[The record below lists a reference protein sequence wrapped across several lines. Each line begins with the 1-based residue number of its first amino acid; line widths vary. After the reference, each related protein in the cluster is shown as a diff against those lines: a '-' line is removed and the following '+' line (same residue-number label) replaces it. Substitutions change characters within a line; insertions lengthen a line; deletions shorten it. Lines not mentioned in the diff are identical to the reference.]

1 MYSAYYTRNNP
12 GLWVLLT
19 DESEE
24 SIGVINNMI
33 LHAIEVNFN
42 GSRVYNKCYIHVLGY
57 NGSVK
62 LIRSGHLEDF
72 ESHPLRVIE
81 QEKSICDGCG
91 GVLTV
96 KCKIPVWA
104 EPYNIRLNSCLLDAI
119 DGARH
124 FINETLEFNR
134 DVPAPIVF
142 NISKEC
148 SVDSKLT
155 HAINKLKEIKV
166 HDGSLLFVNGG
177 VVESEESIFKEDGE
191 LCELTSKVPKSANF
205 LYRSMIYMSHWYD
218 RNDVEFNLS
227 LINCS
232 THLSFNMMHLS
243 ELMSLFMHNGHDS
256 LTSSVDLYA
265 KCQEYIDNLD
275 DKL

>member
-24 SIGVINNMI
+24 SIRVINNMI
-33 LHAIEVNFN
+33 LHAIEVNLN

-72 ESHPLRVIE
+72 ESHPLRVVE
-81 QEKSICDGCG
+81 QEKSICDGSG

-96 KCKIPVWA
+96 KCKIPIWA

-119 DGARH
+119 EGARH

-134 DVPAPIVF
+134 NIPAPVVF
-142 NISKEC
+142 NISKEF
-148 SVDSKLT
+148 SADSKLT
-155 HAINKLKEIKV
+155 RAINQLKEIKIY
-166 HDGSLLFVNGG
+166 DGSLLFVNGG
-177 VVESEESIFKEDGE
+177 YHRSFFVLQGIYQS
-191 LCELTSKVPKSANF
+191 SAS
-205 LYRSMIYMSHWYD
+205 LRGAK
-218 RNDVEFNLS
+218 RRGNLK
-227 LINCS
+227 L
-232 THLSFNMMHLS
+232 
-243 ELMSLFMHNGHDS
+243 
-256 LTSSVDLYA
+256 
-265 KCQEYIDNLD
+265 KQEYTFCTVQ
-275 DKL
+275 